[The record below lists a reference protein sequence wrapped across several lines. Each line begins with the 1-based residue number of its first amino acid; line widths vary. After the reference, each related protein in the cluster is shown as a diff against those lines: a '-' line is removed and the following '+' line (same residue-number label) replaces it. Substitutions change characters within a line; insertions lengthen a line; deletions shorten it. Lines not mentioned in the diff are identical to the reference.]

1 MNRAAEDGKEHSGQ
15 KLNSFA
21 SVLLC
26 FKISSSIFIQNISLL
41 IFLCAVF
48 KVSAQQDSC
57 VSRHD
62 PLFIS
67 LIL

>member
-1 MNRAAEDGKEHSGQ
+1 MSRAAEDGKEHRGQ

-26 FKISSSIFIQNISLL
+26 FKISSSVFIQNISLL

-48 KVSAQQDSC
+48 KVSAQ
-57 VSRHD
+57 
-62 PLFIS
+62 
-67 LIL
+67 